1 MNANA
6 QKSTATVSGRFA
18 RTPQILQ
25 SAFFGIWFSTAS
37 FLTGLGTL
45 YALSDVEERL
55 AQSYPILLF
64 NLILIVVLGA
74 YLGYRVWKTLFS
86 KKSLRSA
93 PLLHRR
99 FVLFF
104 SLAAL
109 IPAIL
114 VGSFSTSLISRNI
127 NNVFGEDVS
136 SILDSSY
143 EFLNKYV
150 AGELVSL
157 RLKVVEIQ
165 RFLEINREVFD
176 SRITYTYGL
185 QRFSV
190 GMDVDAVYVMNREGL
205 IFSSYGGGQTD
216 FRIPAPI
223 VFDEIDSKSSIGVQ
237 TIDEQ
242 DYLIGLTK
250 LRGYDDVYIMVGQYL
265 RSDAG
270 VLSSLSGIQDTKD
283 ALVRQRGEQD
293 YMRNIFLLTF
303 IETVLLIVI
312 AAIWLGVLLANTII
326 EPLGRII
333 FAAERVRSGDM
344 SARVSVKRDWGE
356 MSDLG
361 SAFNRMTR
369 QLSTQRED
377 LVREH
382 DISEQR
388 RQFSEAVLS
397 GVTAGVMGLTQD
409 GRITLMNASA
419 ERLTG
424 HKSTHILGHPVDT
437 VFPEFSDAFKAGRE
451 NISMRGEHQVTMETS
466 AGTRNFDLRIS
477 AYEGT
482 RQDTGW
488 VLTFDDMTRLVT
500 AQRHSAW
507 REVARRIAHE
517 IKNPLTPIQLSTE
530 RLKRKYS
537 GKIPTDP
544 DVFDNC
550 TDTILRQ
557 VESLEQ
563 MVNEFSSFA
572 RMPAPEFAQT
582 DARGVMEDI
591 LFEQRVAFPAVKFD
605 LQTAYRGQINVLC
618 DERLIGQ
625 AFTNLYK
632 NAAEAIASRIEDTGI
647 DDPSGEII
655 TRLSRDKQQLVIA
668 ISDNGRGWP
677 FPDIERVMEPYVTTR
692 DEGTGLGLAIVGRIA
707 EDHKG
712 TLRLSERPD
721 GKSGAHVEFR
731 IPIYVSKTDPK
742 SKTKPKNVVGKA
754 L

>member
-1 MNANA
+1 MS
-6 QKSTATVSGRFA
+6 QKPVAAVSGRFA
-18 RTPQILQ
+18 RTPQIVQ
-25 SAFFGIWFSTAS
+25 SAFFGVWFTTAS

-45 YALSDVEERL
+45 YALSDVQDRL
-55 AQSYPILLF
+55 AQAYPILLF
-64 NLILIVVLGA
+64 NLALVVCLGA
-74 YLGYRVWKTLFS
+74 YLGFRIWNILFS
-86 KKSLRSA
+86 KKNLRSA

-127 NNVFGEDVS
+127 NNVYGEDVS
-136 SILDSSY
+136 LILDNSY

-150 AGELVSL
+150 AGELGSL
-157 RLKVVEIQ
+157 RQKVVEIQ
-165 RFLEINREVFD
+165 RFLEINQGAFEN
-176 SRITYTYGL
+176 RITYTYGL

-190 GMDVDAVYVMNREGL
+190 GLNVDAVYVMNREGI
-205 IFSSYGGGQTD
+205 IFSSFRGVQAD
-216 FRIPAPI
+216 FRIPAPF
-223 VFDEIDSKSSIGVQ
+223 VFDQLEKAGRIGVQ
-237 TIDEQ
+237 TQDEK

-265 RSDAG
+265 QSDAG

-283 ALVRQRGEQD
+283 ALIRQRGELGN
-293 YMRNIFLLTF
+293 MRKIFLLTF

-312 AAIWLGVLLANTII
+312 AAIWLGILLANTII

-333 FAAERVRSGDM
+333 YAAELVRSGDM

-424 HKSTHILGHPVDT
+424 HKSTHILGHPLDT
-437 VFPEFSDAFKAGRE
+437 VFPEFAAAFKTGRE
-451 NISMRGEHQVTMETS
+451 NIASRAEHQVTMETS
-466 AGTRNFDLRIS
+466 AGTRNFDMRIS

-537 GKIPTDP
+537 GKITTDP
-544 DVFDNC
+544 DVFDSC

-557 VESLEQ
+557 VASLEQ

-572 RMPAPEFAQT
+572 RMPAPDFAQT
-582 DARGVMEDI
+582 NAKDLMERI

-605 LQTAYRGQINVLC
+605 LQTAFRGQLSVLC

-625 AFTNLYK
+625 ALTNLYK
-632 NAAEAIASRIEDTGI
+632 NASESIAARVDDAGI
-647 DDPSGEII
+647 DEPDGRIV
-655 TRLSRDKQQLVIA
+655 TRLSREKQQLIIA

-692 DEGTGLGLAIVGRIA
+692 SEGTGLGLAIVRRIA
-707 EDHKG
+707 EDHQG
-712 TLRLSERPD
+712 QLQLSKRPD
-721 GKSGAHVEFR
+721 GERGAHVEFR
-731 IPIYVSKTDPK
+731 LPIASFK
-742 SKTKPKNVVGKA
+742 SAIKTKKKTTDNAGKPI
-754 L
+754 